1 MKKISLIFGIL
12 RPLKP
17 LLLFAVAI
25 PLSLQASAAPLE
37 SGSFVTKGPTTAK
50 KIALTFDDGPGPQ
63 TQKFLDLL
71 DIYQIKATFFMLSEQ
86 VGYKKATAKLVVDR
100 GHEAASH
107 TTSHKNYAQVAKAK
121 SIPEAKAELVADMK
135 ASRKT
140 IEAATGSNLK
150 ILRMPH
156 GIDRPWIKEAAKE
169 TGFILVNWTYG
180 ADWLSTPE
188 DQLERSYVKAI
199 EPGAIFLF
207 HDGGSKRDKS
217 LKLTEA
223 VIKAAQEQGYQ
234 IVTVGELLGI
244 K

>member
-1 MKKISLIFGIL
+1 MHAL
-12 RPLKP
+12 
-17 LLLFAVAI
+17 
-25 PLSLQASAAPLE
+25 AAPLVP
-37 SGSFVTKGPTTAK
+37 GSFVTRGPTTTK

-71 DIYQIKATFFMLSEQ
+71 DRYQVKATFFMLSEQ
-86 VGYKKATAKLVVDR
+86 VGYKKATARMVVDR
-100 GHEAASH
+100 GHEPASH
-107 TTSHKNYAQVAKAK
+107 TTRHKNYAQVAKAK
-121 SIPEAKAELVADMK
+121 SIPEAKAELVADIK
-135 ASRKT
+135 ESRTT
-140 IEAATGSNLK
+140 IEEATGSTLQ

-188 DQLERSYVKAI
+188 DQLEKSYINAI

-234 IVTVGELLGI
+234 IVPVGELLGI

>member
-1 MKKISLIFGIL
+1 
-12 RPLKP
+12 
-17 LLLFAVAI
+17 
-25 PLSLQASAAPLE
+25 
-37 SGSFVTKGPTTAK
+37 
-50 KIALTFDDGPGPQ
+50 
-63 TQKFLDLL
+63 
-71 DIYQIKATFFMLSEQ
+71 
-86 VGYKKATAKLVVDR
+86 
-100 GHEAASH
+100 
-107 TTSHKNYAQVAKAK
+107 
-121 SIPEAKAELVADMK
+121 
-135 ASRKT
+135 
-140 IEAATGSNLK
+140 
-150 ILRMPH
+150 MPH

-188 DQLERSYVKAI
+188 DQLEKSYINAI

-234 IVTVGELLGI
+234 IVPVGELLGI